1 MSLFKSFK
9 SYQRLEHLAK
19 NPIDLSKDGML
30 TPERI
35 ARFKAEG
42 CGFKLLF
49 GTQRIDDDVLHALT
63 ELSKE
68 AKVINQMHAMQN
80 GEVIN
85 TIEGCESEDR
95 RVLHT
100 AMRQFFNMPNNATP
114 ELKEVIASAQTEF
127 EKLRNFLEKVNKNY
141 GFTDLVQ
148 IGIGGSDLG
157 PRAFCLALEAFN
169 QPGRRVHFVSNVD
182 PDDCA
187 KVLSQL
193 DLQKTAVVVVSKS
206 GGTLE
211 TLTNEELARNYF
223 KRAHLKPEEHF
234 LSVTGE
240 GSPMDNPR
248 QYLESFYMWDFI
260 GGRYSVTSMVGLVAL
275 GFSLGIE
282 KVEEILRGAHA
293 MDQLALNPDPMHN
306 LPLLAALIGIW
317 NRNFLDAPTLSIL
330 PYSQALIRFTAHLQ
344 QCDMESNGK
353 HIGKNGE
360 FVDFNTGPIIWGEPG
375 TNGQHSFYQLIHQ
388 GTHNIPIEFIGFKES
403 QLHNDLEVKG
413 TLSQEKLLANL
424 FAQSIALA
432 TGQKS
437 ENRNKDFR
445 GNRPNSILLGHSLT
459 PFSLGA
465 LMSFYENKIAFQGF
479 TWGINSFDQEGVQ
492 LGKVL
497 ANKIIDQFSHRRG
510 KLEKELEPF
519 PLGEAL
525 LSELDT
531 LERKTEFAK

>member
-1 MSLFKSFK
+1 M
-9 SYQRLEHLAK
+9 E
-19 NPIDLSKDGML
+19 SKL
-30 TPERI
+30 
-35 ARFKAEG
+35 
-42 CGFKLLF
+42 
-49 GTQRIDDDVLHALT
+49 
-63 ELSKE
+63 
-68 AKVINQMHAMQN
+68 
-80 GEVIN
+80 
-85 TIEGCESEDR
+85 
-95 RVLHT
+95 
-100 AMRQFFNMPNNATP
+100 
-114 ELKEVIASAQTEF
+114 
-127 EKLRNFLEKVNKNY
+127 
-141 GFTDLVQ
+141 
-148 IGIGGSDLG
+148 
-157 PRAFCLALEAFN
+157 
-169 QPGRRVHFVSNVD
+169 
-182 PDDCA
+182 
-187 KVLSQL
+187 
-193 DLQKTAVVVVSKS
+193 
-206 GGTLE
+206 
-211 TLTNEELARNYF
+211 
-223 KRAHLKPEEHF
+223 
-234 LSVTGE
+234 
-240 GSPMDNPR
+240 
-248 QYLESFYMWDFI
+248 
-260 GGRYSVTSMVGLVAL
+260 
-275 GFSLGIE
+275 
-282 KVEEILRGAHA
+282 
-293 MDQLALNPDPMHN
+293 
-306 LPLLAALIGIW
+306 
-317 NRNFLDAPTLSIL
+317 LDAPTLSIL

-531 LERKTEFAK
+531 LERKKLNLQNKNLNHFLSLKKWRESDCQKLLHTITLPYHGKLTKLPSDPKRHL